1 MYETFFGF
9 KDTPFRLSADEKFR
23 YAHKNY
29 LRASAYLAY
38 ALQQSEGLVMIT
50 GKPGSGKTTLI
61 RDVISELDS
70 AQYCT
75 LHLVTS
81 QLHAEELL
89 RKMALEYGLPAET
102 YNKATLLTNIHKHL
116 NLLHAQGKHSI
127 LFLDEAQNLSPTG
140 LEELRLLSNLQEGKD
155 SLLQIVLIG
164 HDDLRQLLLG
174 PGMEHIQQRLV
185 ASCQIEPMTPG
196 QTKAYISHRL
206 ELVGW
211 QQDPKIQ
218 EAVFQLIHEASQGV
232 PRNINHLMSHLLLF
246 ASLEEKHTLTD
257 EDALTIIE
265 ELVEQ
270 QRITLP
276 GEYGFEGFVDKYRA
290 ESEQR
295 LVRLAVAG
303 HSVTAPLP
311 ETAPPPSREQILE
324 PPHTTERRG
333 AERLAAD
340 DSPGEER
347 RVELEPPDTDWFLW
361 HCDPEPSDG
370 EEDDG
375 SDEDSLPAD
384 APAEEPAEEE
394 RRSGLLL
401 PNADEIWNGAMASLD
416 MASVFKDARLPKQV
430 KENKRAASRTRT
442 EPAGA
447 IVVSDREHRWGG
459 VWFMSSENSS
469 AQTHWR
475 SHNARATIIDSRLT
489 PVPTLNNPHNI
500 AVDENLSMPSVW
512 VERCPEINPSPPGN
526 RYSQQQKHAGKRP
539 LIRSIN
545 HILALVAFG
554 VVLMLV
560 IRLFP
565 DQFSHLW
572 VSMEPRLSESEQDNK
587 RAEIATPPPAESDP
601 EISLPGDPVEV
612 TKERDKGGQLSPP
625 PAPQS
630 VGVPA
635 AEPETETGNV
645 SDAHSL
651 EVGDSDIDSF
661 ENIELAT
668 RYIVHFDFNGSR
680 ISGDY
685 QPLLKSIRDKMLL
698 EENSFLRITGY
709 ADFQGERNYNY
720 RLSMKRAEEV
730 KRFFITRGIAD
741 ERLLVT
747 AVGSVGRNEP
757 RQKRVDAR
765 RETRR
770 VEVILF
776 PK

>member
-38 ALQQSEGLVMIT
+38 ALQQGEGLVMIT

-70 AQYCT
+70 ARYYT
-75 LHLVTS
+75 LNLVTS

-116 NLLHAQGKHSI
+116 NMLHEQGKRSI

-155 SLLQIVLIG
+155 SLLQIVLVG

-174 PGMEHIQQRLV
+174 PDMEHIQQRLV
-185 ASCQIEPMTPG
+185 ANCQIEPMPVE
-196 QTKAYISHRL
+196 QTKAYILHRL

-211 QQDPKIQ
+211 RQDPQIQ

-246 ASLEEKHTLTD
+246 ASLEEKHELTD

-276 GEYGFEGFVDKYRA
+276 GEYGFEGFVNKYRA

-295 LVRLAVAG
+295 LVRLAVGA

-311 ETAPPPSREQILE
+311 ETAPPPSREQTLE
-324 PPHTTERRG
+324 PPRPTEYRNG
-333 AERLAAD
+333 ERPVAD
-340 DSPGEER
+340 SATGEER
-347 RVELEPPDTDWFLW
+347 SIELEPPDTDWFLW
-361 HCDPEPSDG
+361 NSDPELTDTEADDSD
-370 EEDDG
+370 DQAPL
-375 SDEDSLPAD
+375 SLDTQAE
-384 APAEEPAEEE
+384 APAAET

-401 PNADEIWNGAMASLD
+401 PNADEIWNGDMTSLD
-416 MASVFKDARLPKQV
+416 MASIFQDAKAPR
-430 KENKRAASRTRT
+430 RARSSKSETGRTRT
-442 EPAGA
+442 EPVGA
-447 IVVSDREHRWGG
+447 NVVRDREHRWGG

-475 SHNARATIIDSRLT
+475 SHNGGSTITDSRLP
-489 PVPTLNNPHNI
+489 PVSTLNTPHNI

-512 VERCPEINPSPPGN
+512 VDSCPEIDPALPENG
-526 RYSQQQKHAGKRP
+526 YSRQQKHARKRP
-539 LIRSIN
+539 LVRSIN
-545 HILALVAFG
+545 HIFALVALG
-554 VVLMLV
+554 MAVMLL

-572 VSMEPRLSESEQDNK
+572 RSMESRLSQQDIK
-587 RAEIATPPPAESDP
+587 QEVIPIPPAAEGGH
-601 EISLPGDPVEV
+601 ETSLPEDPVGITEQS
-612 TKERDKGGQLSPP
+612 EDSELPSPS
-625 PAPQS
+625 PAPQTVDAQAVEAEIDAAT
-630 VGVPA
+630 VGD
-635 AEPETETGNV
+635 EV
-645 SDAHSL
+645 SL
-651 EVGDSDIDSF
+651 GVGDSDIDSF

-680 ISGDY
+680 IPDDY
-685 QPLLKSIRDKMLL
+685 KSLLKSVRDKMLL

-709 ADFQGERNYNY
+709 ADSQGDRNYNY

-730 KRFFITRGIAD
+730 KRFFTTRGIAD
-741 ERLLVT
+741 KRLLVT
-747 AVGSVGRNEP
+747 AVGSVSRDEP
-757 RQKRVDAR
+757 WLESVDAR
-765 RETRR
+765 REIRR

>member
-38 ALQQSEGLVMIT
+38 ALQQGEGLVMIT

-70 AQYCT
+70 ARYYT
-75 LHLVTS
+75 LNLVTS

-116 NLLHAQGKHSI
+116 NMLHEQGKRSI

-155 SLLQIVLIG
+155 SLLQIVLVG

-174 PGMEHIQQRLV
+174 PDMEHIQQRLV
-185 ASCQIEPMTPG
+185 ANCQIEPMPLE
-196 QTKAYISHRL
+196 QTKAYILHRL

-218 EAVFQLIHEASQGV
+218 QAVFQLIHEASQGV

-246 ASLEEKHTLTD
+246 ASLEEKHELTD

-276 GEYGFEGFVDKYRA
+276 GEYGFEGFVSRYRA

-295 LVRLAVAG
+295 LVRLAVGA

-311 ETAPPPSREQILE
+311 ETPPPSREQTIE
-324 PPHTTERRG
+324 PPLPTEDRSG
-333 AERLAAD
+333 EPPVAD
-340 DSPGEER
+340 DATGEER
-347 RVELEPPDTDWFLW
+347 SVELEPPDTDWFLW
-361 HCDPEPSDG
+361 NSDPDLSDA
-370 EEDDG
+370 EADDSG
-375 SDEDSLPAD
+375 DQAPHSID
-384 APAEEPAEEE
+384 AQAEEPAAET
-394 RRSGLLL
+394 RRSGLL
-401 PNADEIWNGAMASLD
+401 PNADEIWNGAMTSLD
-416 MASVFKDARLPKQV
+416 MTSIFQDAKAQRRVRPGNT
-430 KENKRAASRTRT
+430 ETGRTRT
-442 EPAGA
+442 EPVGA
-447 IVVSDREHRWGG
+447 NVVRDREHRWGG

-475 SHNARATIIDSRLT
+475 SHNGGSTIIDSKLP
-489 PVPTLNNPHNI
+489 PVSTLNTPHNI

-512 VERCPEINPSPPGN
+512 VDSCPEIDPALPENGYN
-526 RYSQQQKHAGKRP
+526 RHQKHARKRP
-539 LIRSIN
+539 LVRSLN
-545 HILALVAFG
+545 HIFALVALG
-554 VVLMLV
+554 VAVMLL

-572 VSMEPRLSESEQDNK
+572 RSMESRLSQQ
-587 RAEIATPPPAESDP
+587 EIRQEVIPIPPAADKGHQT
-601 EISLPGDPVEV
+601 SLPEEPVGI
-612 TKERDKGGQLSPP
+612 TKQSENSELPSPS
-625 PAPQS
+625 PAPQT
-630 VGVPA
+630 VDAQAVEAEIDPA
-635 AEPETETGNV
+635 AVGDEV
-645 SDAHSL
+645 SL
-651 EVGDSDIDSF
+651 GVGDSDIDSF

-668 RYIVHFDFNGSR
+668 RYMVHFGFNGSR
-680 ISGDY
+680 IPDDY
-685 QPLLKSIRDKMLL
+685 KSLLKSIRDKMLL
-698 EENSFLRITGY
+698 EEHSFLRITGY
-709 ADFQGERNYNY
+709 ADSQGDRNYNY

-730 KRFFITRGIAD
+730 KRFFTTRGIAD

-747 AVGSVGRNEP
+747 AVGSVSRDEP
-757 RQKRVDAR
+757 WQESLDAR
-765 RETRR
+765 REIRR